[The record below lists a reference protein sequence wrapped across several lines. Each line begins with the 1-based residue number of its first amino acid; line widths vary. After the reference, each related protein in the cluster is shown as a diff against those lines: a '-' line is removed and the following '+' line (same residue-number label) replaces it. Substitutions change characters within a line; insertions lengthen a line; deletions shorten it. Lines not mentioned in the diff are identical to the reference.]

1 MIITQHDGFEV
12 IATDNGHPAALVV
25 RDMVSLV
32 FHNVTDAVDWAY
44 DTRLGADIPQ
54 GYDIKIKTGVA
65 ANLAATVFQSVIN
78 KRGKEWKRR

>member
-1 MIITQHDGFEV
+1 MIITQHEGFEV
-12 IATDNGHPAALVV
+12 IATDNGYPAALVV

-65 ANLAATVFQSVIN
+65 ANLAAAVFQSAIN
-78 KRGKEWKRR
+78 NRQKQWKR